1 MERVAKI
8 SLALLIGAYIC
19 LFLFAPG
26 PYLGDFSY
34 WMYQGHIAY
43 LKVFPGGGHDLSQF
57 CFKSYPVPNAFHTAV
72 LALLNVAAGPIW
84 AGKIF
89 LCLYII
95 LFCCSALIVSR
106 LFQDDTKYFRTLL
119 LVAIVALAQTFW
131 WGYVN
136 YHFGIVFLIFYFY
149 LERTRRANLLSMIL
163 ISLLIFFTHGLPFL
177 CFVLMFSYHHL
188 VIKRDVKKLLCL
200 APTFALSAWYLYGR
214 SLFLQ
219 LDQPVL
225 DSPIQM
231 KPITF
236 MAMKFNTLIK
246 LGPFRNVVLENGSSY
261 FQDKPVIFL
270 LLFIINLFIVALIYW
285 TIFRQLVVRRNT
297 GTPWA
302 DDIPFLFMA
311 AAFVFFPPSFLGIAD
326 FGYRL
331 LIIGI
336 LFLFF
341 FVDLRMVNKTV
352 QVALLSMTMAFTMIN
367 VYQFSSVYFGSQATR
382 RATPGRLV
390 RIGNLKQINLAGRFV
405 RCPVFSYKEYHTYM
419 RKEDYGR
426 NLVWQT
432 GILYRY
438 REKQPTAVTK

>member
-8 SLALLIGAYIC
+8 SLVLLIGAYIC

-72 LALLNVAAGPIW
+72 LALLNVGAGPIW

-136 YHFGIVFLIFYFY
+136 YHFGIVFLMFYFY
-149 LERTRRANLLSMIL
+149 LERTRRTNALSMIL

-177 CFVLMFSYHHL
+177 CFVLMFSYHQL
-188 VIKRDVKKLLCL
+188 VIKRDIKKLLCL
-200 APTFALSAWYLYGR
+200 VPTFALSVWYLYGR

-225 DSPIQM
+225 ASPIQM

-236 MAMKFNTLIK
+236 VAMKFNTLIK
-246 LGPFRNVVLENGSSY
+246 LGLFRNVVLENGSSY
-261 FQDKPVIFL
+261 FQDKPVVFM
-270 LLFIINLFIVALIYW
+270 LLFIVNLCIVALIYW
-285 TIFRQLVVRRNT
+285 TIFRQLLVRRGT
-297 GTPWA
+297 GVSWA
-302 DDIPFLFMA
+302 AYIPFLFMA
-311 AAFVFFPPSFLGIAD
+311 ACFVFFPPSFLGIAD
-326 FGYRL
+326 FGFRL
-331 LIIGI
+331 LVIGF

-341 FVDLRMVNKTV
+341 FVDIRMVNKTV
-352 QVALLSMTMAFTMIN
+352 QVALLSMTIAFAMIN
-367 VYQFSSVYFGSQATR
+367 VYQFSSVYFGSETAQ
-382 RATPGRLV
+382 RATPSRLV
-390 RIGNLKQINLAGRFV
+390 RIGNLKQINLARRFV
-405 RCPVFSYKEYHTYM
+405 RCPVFSYKEYHMYM
-419 RKEDYGR
+419 RNGDYDQ

-432 GILYRY
+432 GILYDCRD
-438 REKQPTAVTK
+438 KKPAAVSQ